1 MMTSTLGLYLSGR
14 FLRTIGGV
22 FGVLFLI
29 IYIGDFVEMLRR
41 AGDAA
46 GVTTRM
52 LAFLSLLR
60 TPAIAEQVL
69 PFAVL
74 GGAMFAFIGLSRR
87 LELVVIRSAGVS
99 VWQFLTPPV
108 VIVLLIGVLA
118 TTVYNPLSAS
128 LKQQAD
134 RIETGIF
141 GKSARASQDTSLWLR
156 QRSVDGQSILR
167 AERSSDSGSVLSGV
181 TSFVY
186 HADGRF
192 MERIEAA
199 RALLEYGAW
208 RLEDVRISAP
218 GEATRAADTYF
229 LATNLTSEQVSQSF
243 LAPASVSF
251 WKLPEVMA
259 RTEAAGLD
267 ASGYKLRHQSLLA
280 RPLLLI
286 AMVLIA
292 ATVSLRFFRS
302 GGISR
307 TVSGGVAAGF
317 VLYVA
322 TKLAGDLGGAGLLSA
337 TVAAWAPAIIGAML
351 GILVL
356 LHQEDG

>member
-1 MMTSTLGLYLSGR
+1 
-14 FLRTIGGV
+14 
-22 FGVLFLI
+22 
-29 IYIGDFVEMLRR
+29 
-41 AGDAA
+41 
-46 GVTTRM
+46 
-52 LAFLSLLR
+52 
-60 TPAIAEQVL
+60 
-69 PFAVL
+69 
-74 GGAMFAFIGLSRR
+74 
-87 LELVVIRSAGVS
+87 
-99 VWQFLTPPV
+99 
-108 VIVLLIGVLA
+108 
-118 TTVYNPLSAS
+118 
-128 LKQQAD
+128 
-134 RIETGIF
+134 
-141 GKSARASQDTSLWLR
+141 
-156 QRSVDGQSILR
+156 
-167 AERSSDSGSVLSGV
+167 V

-218 GEATRAADTYF
+218 GEATRAADPYF

-302 GGISR
+302 GGVSR